1 MTCIPLIAGIAANA
15 RGLFCR
21 VKEIVLHSTLQVKG
35 RGRIWRA
42 RRFDRARVGILP
54 FAGAMGSLS
63 TACALFVSFG
73 LVFAQLPGAVSPFD
87 HLAQSLE
94 AWIVRRSTFE
104 VGKNPDQRDA
114 RSRPIVDAF
123 LRYSARVADRP
134 PHDFSSRGRH
144 GASYVLSGAL
154 PA

>member
-54 FAGAMGSLS
+54 FAGAM
-63 TACALFVSFG
+63 
-73 LVFAQLPGAVSPFD
+73 
-87 HLAQSLE
+87 
-94 AWIVRRSTFE
+94 
-104 VGKNPDQRDA
+104 
-114 RSRPIVDAF
+114 
-123 LRYSARVADRP
+123 
-134 PHDFSSRGRH
+134 
-144 GASYVLSGAL
+144 
-154 PA
+154 